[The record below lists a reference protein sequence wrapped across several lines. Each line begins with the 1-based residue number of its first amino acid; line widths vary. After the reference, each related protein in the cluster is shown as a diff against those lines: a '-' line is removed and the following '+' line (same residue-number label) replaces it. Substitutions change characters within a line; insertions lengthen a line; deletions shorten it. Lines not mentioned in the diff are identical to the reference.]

1 MLIQLPGLLE
11 KRPSV
16 RKGDRIFAV
25 PKVSGNEY
33 MYEGGVTYVSKE
45 NVFIIFHPRY
55 VVFVFIVSASD
66 FNL

>member
-1 MLIQLPGLLE
+1 M
-11 KRPSV
+11 

-55 VVFVFIVSASD
+55 VVLIVSASN

>member
-1 MLIQLPGLLE
+1 MLMQLPGLLE

-45 NVFIIFHPRY
+45 NVFIIFHSRY
-55 VVFVFIVSASD
+55 VVLIVSASN